1 MSKIVC
7 LIGESGSG
15 KTSLAEEMER
25 EGYKS
30 IQSYTTR
37 PKRHPLE
44 TGHRFVS
51 KEMFDK
57 LRDRAVAYTEFNGY
71 EYMATQMQVD
81 ESDIYVID
89 PDGVINLFEKI
100 GRENVFVIYLS
111 TSEKERF
118 NRMVESR
125 SFKSAKARVF
135 NDREKFRNLA
145 NIDVDLQLF
154 NETERDHSQC
164 VKTLRRVLESIKNES
179 RK

>member
-57 LRDRAVAYTEFNGY
+57 LVDRAVAYTVFNGY

-100 GRENVFVIYLS
+100 GRENVFVIYIE

-118 NRMVESR
+118 RRMVESR
-125 SFKSAKARVF
+125 GYDSADERVR
-135 NDREKFRNLA
+135 NDRKKFQSLKY
-145 NIDVDLQLF
+145 IDVDLRLF
-154 NETERDHSQC
+154 NETERDYSQC

-179 RK
+179 RN